1 MATKTNPTKATKP
14 VHSGDHG
21 NRVVFADYA
30 TTTGDCVAAD
40 AINTVKIAAGTL
52 VDRVVVKNPD
62 LDSATALTAKIGF
75 APTDGSAGVSGADV
89 AVAADAS
96 WGRTAATTT
105 YEIFP
110 PYLVTVDSYLSIVV
124 GTGATVSSGGVTV
137 YGKVEGE
144 NIGVK

>member
-1 MATKTNPTKATKP
+1 MASKYKPTKANEP

-21 NRVVFADYA
+21 NRVVFADNCVA
-30 TTTGDCVAAD
+30 TGDLVAAD
-40 AINTVKIAAGTL
+40 ALNAVKIPAGTL
-52 VDRVVVKNPD
+52 VDRVVIKNPD

-89 AVAADAS
+89 AVSADAA
-96 WGRTAATTT
+96 WGRAAATTT

-110 PYLVTVDSYLSIVV
+110 PYKVLVDSYLSVVV
-124 GTGATVSSGGVTV
+124 GTGATASSGGGTV

-144 NIGVK
+144 NLGVK